1 MRQIGFWQRYYK
13 STQNEKVINLEGEVE
28 MKDKSLTRVSVFL
41 TSQII
46 SLFGSAIVSYSIV
59 WYITLKTSSTM
70 ALAISIVCT
79 YMPQIVISMFSGTW
93 GDKFNKKNLIIIGDT
108 ITGISTLILA
118 ILFIN
123 GFDSLYLLYGA
134 CALRSV
140 GSGIQTPL
148 EHAFLPLICPE
159 EKLTK
164 INGIYATASS
174 AINILSPAMAGVL
187 LNVMDFGHTLFI
199 DCITALLA
207 IIVLLK
213 LKYKNTISS
222 NKDTSTLSDFLE
234 GVKYFK
240 QHIFL
245 GRLILFYL
253 LFYFFMSAPAF
264 LTPVLVNLKFSSSVN
279 ALAINEFVWSLGTML
294 GGILICS
301 FKEFNK
307 LKFMAISALLFGGFI
322 CLLGASNIFSI
333 YILFM
338 LCSGISLPLFNTSN
352 TVLIQENVKKEMLG
366 RVFANLNI
374 LSTISTTIGI
384 TVFGIIGNTISVDI
398 LLILVG
404 AFIAILSIWIW
415 KIYRENKV

>member
-1 MRQIGFWQRYYK
+1 
-13 STQNEKVINLEGEVE
+13 

-41 TSQII
+41 TRQII

>member
-1 MRQIGFWQRYYK
+1 
-13 STQNEKVINLEGEVE
+13 

-79 YMPQIVISMFSGTW
+79 YMTQIVISMFSGTW

>member
-1 MRQIGFWQRYYK
+1 
-13 STQNEKVINLEGEVE
+13 
-28 MKDKSLTRVSVFL
+28 
-41 TSQII
+41 
-46 SLFGSAIVSYSIV
+46 
-59 WYITLKTSSTM
+59 M

-322 CLLGASNIFSI
+322 CLLVSSAGLHADTDIFSQ
-333 YILFM
+333 LVVDGRD
-338 LCSGISLPLFNTSN
+338 LCLGCGNRDLCLRIRLPDLPVHPLHHGLQAAVFRMKYFDKLLGTDFVGQGPKPLSGAA
-352 TVLIQENVKKEMLG
+352 
-366 RVFANLNI
+366 R
-374 LSTISTTIGI
+374 
-384 TVFGIIGNTISVDI
+384 
-398 LLILVG
+398 
-404 AFIAILSIWIW
+404 
-415 KIYRENKV
+415 

>member
-1 MRQIGFWQRYYK
+1 
-13 STQNEKVINLEGEVE
+13 

-264 LTPVLVNLKFSSSVN
+264 LTPVLVYLKFSSSVN

>member
-1 MRQIGFWQRYYK
+1 
-13 STQNEKVINLEGEVE
+13 

-59 WYITLKTSSTM
+59 WYITLKTSSKM

>member
-1 MRQIGFWQRYYK
+1 
-13 STQNEKVINLEGEVE
+13 

-164 INGIYATASS
+164 INGIYATTSS
-174 AINILSPAMAGVL
+174 AINVSSPAMAGVL

>member
-1 MRQIGFWQRYYK
+1 
-13 STQNEKVINLEGEVE
+13 

-322 CLLGASNIFSI
+322 CLLGASNIFST

>member
-1 MRQIGFWQRYYK
+1 
-13 STQNEKVINLEGEVE
+13 
-28 MKDKSLTRVSVFL
+28 MKDKSLVRVSIFL

-46 SLFGSAIVSYSIV
+46 SLFGSAIVSFSVV

-70 ALAISIVCT
+70 SLAMSIVCT
-79 YMPQIVISMFSGTW
+79 YMPQIVISIFSGTW
-93 GDKFNKKNLIIIGDT
+93 GDKFNKKYLIIIGDT
-108 ITGISTLILA
+108 ITGISTLILS

-164 INGIYATASS
+164 ISGIYAAASS

-187 LNVMDFGHTLFI
+187 LNIMDFGHTLFI

-207 IIVLLK
+207 VIVLLK
-213 LKYKNTISS
+213 LKYKNTIISD
-222 NKDTSTLSDFLE
+222 KDTNILFDFWS

-294 GGILICS
+294 GGILICA
-301 FKEFNK
+301 FKEFDK

-322 CLLGASNIFSI
+322 CLLGVSNNFSI
-333 YILFM
+333 YIFFM

-366 RVFANLNI
+366 RTFANLNI
-374 LSTISTTIGI
+374 LSTISTTLGI
-384 TVFGIIGNTISVDI
+384 TFFGIAGNAIPVDI
-398 LLILVG
+398 LLIFVG

-415 KIYRENKV
+415 NIYRENRV

>member
-1 MRQIGFWQRYYK
+1 
-13 STQNEKVINLEGEVE
+13 
-28 MKDKSLTRVSVFL
+28 MKDKDLARVSVFL

-70 ALAISIVCT
+70 ALAVSIVCT
-79 YMPQIVISMFSGTW
+79 YMPQIFISIFSGAW
-93 GDKFNKKNLIIIGDT
+93 GDRFNKKYLIMIGDA
-108 ITGISTLILA
+108 ITGISTLILTT
-118 ILFIN
+118 LFLN
-123 GFDSLYLLYGA
+123 GFDSLIFLYGA
-134 CALRSV
+134 CVLRSV
-140 GSGIQTPL
+140 GAGIQTPL
-148 EHAFLPLICPE
+148 ENAFLPLICPE

-164 INGIYATASS
+164 VNGIYATASS

-207 IIVLLK
+207 IMVLLK
-213 LKYKNTISS
+213 LKYNNAKTSISDS
-222 NKDTSTLSDFLE
+222 STLSDFVD
-234 GVKYFK
+234 GVRYFK

-245 GRLILFYL
+245 GKLTLFYL
-253 LFYFFMSAPAF
+253 LFYFFMAAPAF
-264 LTPVLVNLKFSSSVN
+264 LTPILVNLKFSDSVN
-279 ALAINEFVWSLGTML
+279 ALAVNEFVWSLGTMM

-307 LKFMAISALLFGGFI
+307 LRFMAISSLLFGGFI
-322 CLLGASNIFSI
+322 CLLGASNNFTV
-333 YILFM
+333 YIIFM

-352 TVLIQENVKKEMLG
+352 TVLIQENVRKEMLG

-384 TVFGIIGNTISVDI
+384 SVFGIMGGTIPVDI

-404 AFIAILSIWIW
+404 ACIASLSIWIW
-415 KIYRENKV
+415 KIYRGD

>member
-13 STQNEKVINLEGEVE
+13 STQNEKVINLEGEVK

>member
-1 MRQIGFWQRYYK
+1 
-13 STQNEKVINLEGEVE
+13 

-222 NKDTSTLSDFLE
+222 NKGTSTLSDFLE

>member
-1 MRQIGFWQRYYK
+1 
-13 STQNEKVINLEGEVE
+13 

-174 AINILSPAMAGVL
+174 AINILSPDMAGVL